1 MAPEGSAEHFEL
13 RWEMRLSFDRCVA
26 ALCAAAQLTGPPFG
40 LLGSEMEAL
49 RAVSLQ
55 IVDLRTSERMP
66 AARRELLQAMFPR
79 GLIVS
84 H

>member
-1 MAPEGSAEHFEL
+1 
-13 RWEMRLSFDRCVA
+13 
-26 ALCAAAQLTGPPFG
+26 
-40 LLGSEMEAL
+40 MEAL
-49 RAVSLQ
+49 RAVSLH

-66 AARRELLQAMFPR
+66 AARRERLQAMFPR